1 MTNPLRDH
9 PAVAANK
16 DYMYSESGVMHCLLA
31 MERGGSDGLLIESEG
46 YDFPRYAAFVPGI
59 RDIVN
64 AAMDRAADYIIR
76 QGIEKSGARSRC
88 ICFEELEEHLGLTIQ
103 EDSGLDNMLQA
114 ALERRPE
121 TASVDMSD
129 GGITMEYRPEFCGR
143 FQAHSGAVQ
152 DIRLK
157 DVLPL
162 LKGGGAAF
170 LCHEMAECSVLA
182 ENLRLLT
189 EAGQQDHETL
199 LNARISEICPSSDGV
214 EVLLTGVE
222 PEELVR
228 FNEAYDNFVKAEQAM
243 GPVM

>member
-129 GGITMEYRPEFCGR
+129 GGITFPHPAPQARPGEGESRLCPTHRPCG
-143 FQAHSGAVQ
+143 S
-152 DIRLK
+152 
-157 DVLPL
+157 
-162 LKGGGAAF
+162 AAGVC
-170 LCHEMAECSVLA
+170 LSSKEMHRPPSHPGLHRSWPSV
-182 ENLRLLT
+182 R
-189 EAGQQDHETL
+189 G
-199 LNARISEICPSSDGV
+199 
-214 EVLLTGVE
+214 
-222 PEELVR
+222 
-228 FNEAYDNFVKAEQAM
+228 
-243 GPVM
+243 